1 MSIDIHRVWRK
12 TLMENQC
19 NTKKDTCKDTSCK
32 DDKMNDAWNDD
43 VPNDNT
49 PNDDGHNGSDGSDCH
64 DKTKQQQSRPKH
76 QIIDIKKKKGQ
87 GKSKSKTAEGVRR
100 NGKNGCVR
108 GNKSRDRKIQKPPA
122 GVRNWTPSTD
132 DWIDYGSAGGIIIDP
147 WNHPENPERYN
158 MFIVKQRANSI
169 WGLPKGHLEKDE
181 GFEYAA
187 MREVMEETG
196 FDFSRLQEGT
206 DYISVPINKSGCP
219 EYPHRIKTHQIHIF
233 VWMLL
238 KPGQTLPKHGRDN
251 REIQDF
257 VWINTNRLRK
267 LLEAKNPNF
276 LCNRTINPKILYQ
289 VERACQKGYQMLQE
303 HHPYFEKGVQ
313 ESEI

>member
-19 NTKKDTCKDTSCK
+19 NTEKDTCK
-32 DDKMNDAWNDD
+32 DDKMNDARNDD

-49 PNDDGHNGSDGSDCH
+49 PNDDGHNGSDGH
-64 DKTKQQQSRPKH
+64 DKDKQQQSRPKH

-100 NGKNGCVR
+100 NGKGR
-108 GNKSRDRKIQKPPA
+108 GGNKSRDRQIQKPPA

-196 FDFSRLQEGT
+196 FDFSKLQEGT

-267 LLEAKNPNF
+267 LLDAKNPNF
-276 LCNRTINPKILYQ
+276 MCNRTINPKILYQ